1 MDYELSLK
9 MLLEAETTSEM
20 LANFRPFKIPTGKL
34 INILINY
41 CFIENMFWV
50 CYIENFNLKNKEIKK
65 KENIRK
71 GIIIEAR
78 IAQDLEQKMY
88 FEYWLC
94 QN

>member
-41 CFIENMFWV
+41 CFIANMF
-50 CYIENFNLKNKEIKK
+50 
-65 KENIRK
+65 
-71 GIIIEAR
+71 
-78 IAQDLEQKMY
+78 
-88 FEYWLC
+88 
-94 QN
+94 